1 MPDGSRRSELSQFR
15 DCSMLRNQSQTRLVR
30 YVLIEF
36 SMLLV
41 LPLVALAR
49 TSASPSSAEL
59 GSAEPSSWRQG
70 HSGAKFGLKV
80 KTLRL

>member
-15 DCSMLRNQSQTRLVR
+15 DCSMLRNQSQTGLVR
-30 YVLIEF
+30 YVLIET

-49 TSASPSSAEL
+49 TSASPS
-59 GSAEPSSWRQG
+59 SAEPSSWRQG